1 MTVCGGNGVE
11 VRLNQNKPARK
22 VLYRVAQVVI
32 LLVIFYFLG
41 KSLFTNWAKVRDYHW
56 ELNYPLL
63 IISFF
68 LFFLVYLFLIK
79 VWLSLL
85 KKVGSDLSFWKMFRI
100 WFISNVGKYLPG
112 KIWTVVGMIYL
123 LEKEGV
129 PKRKG
134 LTTSIIGQA
143 LSVLSAFILS
153 FTLLGYTLYEKIF
166 SKNPVIF
173 FLAISFSI
181 AALII
186 VAYPKLLEISINL
199 GLSLVKKERINL
211 ELRSRDLLLY
221 LAYYIFSWFLFGL
234 AFMVFIQ
241 SITQVNWNLYFSL
254 TGAFAFSLTIG
265 FLAVFVPGG
274 LGVREGI
281 LVLLLSLYF
290 PLPVATLISIF
301 SRLYISI
308 VELGEFLVSW
318 AIK

>member
-1 MTVCGGNGVE
+1 
-11 VRLNQNKPARK
+11 
-22 VLYRVAQVVI
+22 
-32 LLVIFYFLG
+32 
-41 KSLFTNWAKVRDYHW
+41 
-56 ELNYPLL
+56 
-63 IISFF
+63 
-68 LFFLVYLFLIK
+68 
-79 VWLSLL
+79 
-85 KKVGSDLSFWKMFRI
+85 MFKI
-100 WFISNVGKYLPG
+100 WFVSNIGKYLPG

-129 PKRKG
+129 PKRNG
-134 LTTSIIGQA
+134 LATSILGQA

-153 FTLLGYTLYEKIF
+153 FILLGFTLYEKIF
-166 SKNPVIF
+166 SKNPVVF
-173 FLAISFSI
+173 FLAILFSI
-181 AALII
+181 AVLII
-186 VAYPKLLEISINL
+186 VAYPRLLEISINL

-211 ELRSRDLLLY
+211 ELKSRDLLLY
-221 LAYYIFSWFLFGL
+221 LGYYTFSWFLFGL
-234 AFMVFIQ
+234 AFMVFIK
-241 SITQVNWNLYFSL
+241 SISQVPWNLYFNL

-308 VELGEFLVSW
+308 VELGGFLVSW

>member
-1 MTVCGGNGVE
+1 MSKIV
-11 VRLNQNKPARK
+11 LKK
-22 VLYRVAQVVI
+22 ILYRTVQVVI

-41 KSLFTNWAKVRDYHW
+41 KSLFTNWAKVRTYHW

-68 LFFLVYLFLIK
+68 LFALVYLFLIK
-79 VWLSLL
+79 IWLSLL
-85 KKVGSDLSFWKMFRI
+85 GKVGSHLGFWKMFKI
-100 WFISNVGKYLPG
+100 WFQSNIGKYLPG
-112 KIWTVVGMIYL
+112 KIWTVVGMIIL

-129 PKRKG
+129 SKRKG

-143 LSVLSAFILS
+143 LSVLSAFVLS
-153 FTLLGYTLYEKIF
+153 FILLGYTLYEKIF
-166 SKNPVIF
+166 SKNLVIF
-173 FLAISFSI
+173 FLAILFSI
-181 AALII
+181 VVLVI

-211 ELRSRDLLLY
+211 ELKSRDLLLY
-221 LAYYIFSWFLFGL
+221 LVYYIFSWFLFGL

-241 SITQVNWNLYFSL
+241 SITQVNWNLYLTL

-308 VELGEFLVSW
+308 VELGGFLVAL

>member
-1 MTVCGGNGVE
+1 ME
-11 VRLNQNKPARK
+11 FQLNQNKPARK
-22 VLYRVAQVVI
+22 VLYRVAQVII

-41 KSLFTNWAKVRDYHW
+41 KSLFTNWTKVRDYHW

-68 LFFLVYLFLIK
+68 LFSLVYLFLIK

-85 KKVGSDLSFWKMFRI
+85 KKVGSDLSFWKMFKI
-100 WFISNVGKYLPG
+100 WFISNIGKYLPG
-112 KIWTVVGMIYL
+112 KVWTVVGMIYL

-129 PKRKG
+129 PKRNG

-153 FTLLGYTLYEKIF
+153 FTLLGFTLYEKIF
-166 SKNPVIF
+166 SKNPGIF
-173 FLAISFSI
+173 FLTILFSI
-181 AALII
+181 AVLII
-186 VAYPKLLEISINL
+186 VAYPKLLQISINL
-199 GLSLVKKERINL
+199 GLSLAKKERINL

-308 VELGEFLVSW
+308 VELGGFLVSW

>member
-1 MTVCGGNGVE
+1 MS
-11 VRLNQNKPARK
+11 KK
-22 VLYRVAQVVI
+22 IFYRIVQIII
-32 LLVIFYFLG
+32 LLVIFYFLS
-41 KSLFTNWAKVRDYHW
+41 KSLFTNWVKVRTYHW
-56 ELNYPLL
+56 QLNYPLL
-63 IISFF
+63 VISFL
-68 LFFLVYLFLIK
+68 LFVSVYLVLIK
-79 VWLSLL
+79 IWLSLL
-85 KKVGSDLSFWKMFRI
+85 KKVGSGLIFWKMFKI
-100 WFISNVGKYLPG
+100 WFISNIGKYLPG

-153 FTLLGYTLYEKIF
+153 FILLGYSLYEKIF
-166 SKNPVIF
+166 SRNPVIF
-173 FLAISFSI
+173 SLAILFSI
-181 AALII
+181 AVLII

-221 LAYYIFSWFLFGL
+221 LVYYIFSWFLFGL

-301 SRLYISI
+301 SRLFISI
-308 VELGEFLVSW
+308 VELGGFFVAW

>member
-1 MTVCGGNGVE
+1 
-11 VRLNQNKPARK
+11 
-22 VLYRVAQVVI
+22 
-32 LLVIFYFLG
+32 
-41 KSLFTNWAKVRDYHW
+41 
-56 ELNYPLL
+56 
-63 IISFF
+63 
-68 LFFLVYLFLIK
+68 
-79 VWLSLL
+79 
-85 KKVGSDLSFWKMFRI
+85 MFKI
-100 WFISNVGKYLPG
+100 WFVSNIGKYLPG
-112 KIWTVVGMIYL
+112 KVWTVVGMIYL

-153 FTLLGYTLYEKIF
+153 FILLGFTLYEKIF

-173 FLAISFSI
+173 FLAILFSI
-181 AALII
+181 AVLII
-186 VAYPKLLEISINL
+186 VAYPKLLQISINL
-199 GLSLVKKERINL
+199 GLSLAKKERINL

-301 SRLYISI
+301 SRLYISV
-308 VELGEFLVSW
+308 VELGGFLVSW